1 MMDFMRQ
8 NWAWIF
14 SFCGFMIAVISYVFV
29 QIMALKK
36 GVQALLRS
44 QMTAEYYK
52 YKAQQKV
59 PLYVK
64 QNFENLWTQYEKL
77 GKNGVMNN
85 LHAEFMGWDTA
96 MDNGVIH

>member
-44 QMTAEYYK
+44 QMTAQYYK
-52 YKAQQKV
+52 YKTTKEV

-64 QNFENLWTQYEKL
+64 QDFENLWVQYERL
-77 GKNGVMNN
+77 GKNGVMQN
-85 LHAEFMGWDTA
+85 LHTEFMGWNTA
-96 MDNGVIH
+96 MDLN